1 MKPDIRQFNFYS
13 NQNVFTGS
21 YGKKNFR
28 IVPNDSLEISIWEQP
43 VCSDL
48 AESTIK
54 KEFPLTQEG
63 FDEMSEWLGNELEKN
78 ES

>member
-13 NQNVFTGS
+13 NRNTFTGS
-21 YGKKNFR
+21 YGRKNFR
-28 IVPNDSLEISIWEQP
+28 IVPNENLEVSLWEQP

-48 AESTIK
+48 AEAAAK

-63 FDEMSEWLGNELEKN
+63 FDEMCQWLEQVLEQ
-78 ES
+78 EI